1 MKKYLIWILL
11 SIGLLFSAINAQAY
25 SLTTAQQFLITCQ
38 QPKNMNVCRAYIS
51 GVIDD
56 IFANYSINDHHNSR
70 VFTKNMQNLD
80 AEKIRIALLKW
91 ANENP
96 QEIKNKSAASMINQF
111 LYSIYVKPTALPCG
125 G

>member
-1 MKKYLIWILL
+1 MKKHLIWILVSL
-11 SIGLLFSAINAQAY
+11 SLLFSAMNAQAY
-25 SLTTAQQFLITCQ
+25 SPATAEQFLVTCHQ
-38 QPKNMNVCRAYIS
+38 ANNMDGCRAYIS

-56 IFANYSINDHHNSR
+56 IFANYSMNDHHNLR
-70 VFTKNMQNLD
+70 AFTKNMQNLD

-91 ANENP
+91 ANKNP